1 MAQIIDLKEKIAVKV
16 TEAGKAKGLKDC
28 MMHPL
33 KAETLIKKGLFT
45 KASKEQKEK

>member
-16 TEAGKAKGLKDC
+16 TDAGKAKGLKDC

-33 KAETLIKKGLFT
+33 KAETLIKKGLYSKT
-45 KASKEQKEK
+45 SKEK